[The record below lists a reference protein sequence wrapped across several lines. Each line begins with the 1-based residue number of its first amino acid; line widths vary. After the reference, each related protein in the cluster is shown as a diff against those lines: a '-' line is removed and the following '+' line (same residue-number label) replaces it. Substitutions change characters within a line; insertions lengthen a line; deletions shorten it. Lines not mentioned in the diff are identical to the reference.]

1 MVSVKFREIIFISGV
16 QWSWEWKGVLCSC
29 CAGQFYDS
37 NSCRTGQVKAGLHM
51 ILLAPQICAVYALT
65 KAVDA
70 QTSSL
75 AAPPSLDFLP
85 LVTSICS
92 LCWCQQQQ
100 GALGQR
106 MPHWKAV
113 VVGFMLFNPFQ
124 SWSHLLFNAAAVS
137 HGAKRVVMLNVSGGK
152 TEILTK
158 MKANK

>member
-1 MVSVKFREIIFISGV
+1 MVMGVERCSLWLLCRSVLWLKQLQNWASESRSSHDFAGSPAPPD
-16 QWSWEWKGVLCSC
+16 LC
-29 CAGQFYDS
+29 CAWALS
-37 NSCRTGQVKAGLHM
+37 
-51 ILLAPQICAVYALT
+51 ALT

-137 HGAKRVVMLNVSGGK
+137 HGAKCVVMLNVIRVKQKS
-152 TEILTK
+152 
-158 MKANK
+158 